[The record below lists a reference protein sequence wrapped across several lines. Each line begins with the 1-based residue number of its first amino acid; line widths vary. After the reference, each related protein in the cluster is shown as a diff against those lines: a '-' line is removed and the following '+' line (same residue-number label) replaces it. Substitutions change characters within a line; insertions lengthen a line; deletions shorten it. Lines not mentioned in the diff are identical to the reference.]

1 MYFDTT
7 DSQAQS
13 HCLLGSSLT
22 LLLPAGG
29 ETLSRRGQA
38 SLGCQ
43 APWPPTPS
51 LEGTQ
56 WLPSNIVH
64 SMSQYTKITCY
75 KGQCWQHVFIFNCK
89 TSVTTL
95 ENFFRTEGNTSLEI
109 SQVLYSF
116 QDLSLYQISL
126 FFLVLI
132 NFCTVVASLFTQHY
146 NRKMF
151 PGFISVLSPTFLSY
165 PVLSY
170 IHSLYF
176 KSVIPYCRTLHCHRF
191 CSVMKVKVKVKES
204 CTVVSDSFSIP
215 WTIAC
220 PAPLSMEFLALVLAL
235 PIFFFKQFTY
245 IKWNSWM
252 NGIHECFCYSYLS
265 FLLREQCPSN

>member
-1 MYFDTT
+1 M
-7 DSQAQS
+7 
-13 HCLLGSSLT
+13 
-22 LLLPAGG
+22 
-29 ETLSRRGQA
+29 LSRRGQA
-38 SLGCQ
+38 SRGCR

-51 LEGTQ
+51 LEGMQ
-56 WLPSNIVH
+56 WPRSNIVH

-89 TSVTTL
+89 ASVTTL

-109 SQVLYSF
+109 SQVFYSF
-116 QDLSLYQISL
+116 QNLSLYSISL

-132 NFCTVVASLFTQHY
+132 NFCTVVASLFTQCY

-176 KSVIPYCRTLHCHRF
+176 KSVSPYCRTLHCH
-191 CSVMKVKVKVKES
+191 
-204 CTVVSDSFSIP
+204 
-215 WTIAC
+215 
-220 PAPLSMEFLALVLAL
+220 
-235 PIFFFKQFTY
+235 
-245 IKWNSWM
+245 
-252 NGIHECFCYSYLS
+252 
-265 FLLREQCPSN
+265 